1 MKTWKFALIAVA
13 AGLIHGMTSS
23 EPPFP
28 SLQRAV
34 VAMTHLPVSRWVERI
49 GKPGQTA
56 LTTYANTI
64 VRYARSKDTTSIASA
79 AHGESD
85 RIALEDRINKPTNWK
100 SNSEPQRQ
108 TPAVRPAEGLF
119 SVHVNNANLLD
130 VLKDLGKE
138 CDIDI
143 VNEDALADKA
153 ISVKLNSI
161 ELEDG
166 IRQLMR
172 IAGVENYALSY
183 RKESGNQYIVS
194 QIICL
199 PGEATDSDHYLLTKA
214 TQEADLSSLSELP
227 LEAQKELREEIPA
240 ELRDQVLSDIPEELL
255 AELREG

>member
-1 MKTWKFALIAVA
+1 MKTWKFVLIAVA
-13 AGLIHGMTSS
+13 AGLIHGITSS

-28 SLQRAV
+28 SLQRAA
-34 VAMTHLPVSRWVERI
+34 VAITHLPVSRWVERI

-64 VRYARSKDTTSIASA
+64 ARHARSKDSTPIACA

-85 RIALEDRINKPTNWK
+85 RIELDDRINKPTNWK

-108 TPAVRPAEGLF
+108 TPAVWLTDGLF
-119 SVHVNNANLLD
+119 SVNVNKANLLNI
-130 VLKDLGKE
+130 LKDLGKKW
-138 CDIDI
+138 DIDI
-143 VNEDALADKA
+143 VNKDALADKA
-153 ISVKLNSI
+153 ISVKLNSV

-172 IAGVENYALSY
+172 TAGVENYALSY
-183 RKESGNQYIVS
+183 RKESGNRYIVS

-199 PGEATDSDHYLLTKA
+199 PDEATDSERYHVAEA
-214 TQEADLSSLSELP
+214 TQEADLSPLSELP
-227 LEAQKELREEIPA
+227 PEAKKELQEEIPA

-255 AELREG
+255 AKLREG